1 MIKVKV
7 HDTHMNVSPLED
19 HKFKQLLFNNENIDY
34 NIYNQTI
41 DNKSGQ
47 LKRLLTKTWV
57 INEIDKILSN

>member
-47 LKRLLTKTWV
+47 LKRLLTKT
-57 INEIDKILSN
+57 